1 MGLPFTVTAECALEH
16 AKLAVEE
23 LGHEYVGTEH
33 LLLGLIW
40 AREGVAA
47 NVLLR
52 HGVTE
57 EKVITLLHR
66 EDMFAGENAK
76 PGTEFTPRMVYIL
89 EQSEQLA
96 K

>member
-40 AREGVAA
+40 ARE
-47 NVLLR
+47 
-52 HGVTE
+52 
-57 EKVITLLHR
+57 
-66 EDMFAGENAK
+66 
-76 PGTEFTPRMVYIL
+76 
-89 EQSEQLA
+89 
-96 K
+96 